1 MKSDSGGIRVTDNA
15 NTSLIYEI
23 SEVSRIERERERQR
37 RKKGEKRRKKG
48 RKKDYQKNYIR
59 LYCG

>member
-23 SEVSRIERERERQR
+23 SEVSRIERERERETEK
-37 RKKGEKRRKKG
+37 KKGGKEKEEREKK
-48 RKKDYQKNYIR
+48 RLPKK
-59 LYCG
+59 LY